1 MNTTRVATVTPV
13 SATHGSTAAGG
24 SDYGSNTS
32 GTLSFAVG
40 ATYKTIKIVVFAD
53 ILAEGDETFVVTLSG
68 VTGLPA
74 GALISSGAY
83 GIILNDDAP

>member
-1 MNTTRVATVTPV
+1 MNANRQYRHRVGRDP
-13 SATHGSTAAGG
+13 
-24 SDYGSNTS
+24 TS

-40 ATYKTIKIVVFAD
+40 VTYKTIVIPIFAD
-53 ILAEGDETFVVTLSG
+53 ISAENDESFAVTLSG
-68 VTGLPA
+68 LSGLPA